1 MEMFWNVYFLLS
13 VVVHSTWIYLRTY
26 PYLVSQMNP
35 EIWGENWKE
44 KGLDVDYD
52 EREFLRYMGGIYY
65 WVLTIP
71 RYTPLIF
78 FYPILINI
86 NLFWFGLSFLFA
98 YFLAFVIWSFIFK
111 NNFIKAKTF
120 FIIMW
125 WIVSIVFFSILL
137 ITFLI

>member
-13 VVVHSTWIYLRTY
+13 VVVHSTWLYLRTY

-52 EREFLRYMGGIYY
+52 EREYLRSMGGIYY

-78 FYPILINI
+78 FYPIFI
-86 NLFWFGLSFLFA
+86 NLRSSL
-98 YFLAFVIWSFIFK
+98 V
-111 NNFIKAKTF
+111 
-120 FIIMW
+120 
-125 WIVSIVFFSILL
+125 
-137 ITFLI
+137 